1 MSATTTST
9 PMWEVLQLQ
18 RQAFHRDGPPSAAVR
33 RDRID
38 RFTHAV
44 VSNTDDLVEAISHDF
59 GVRPATTTLVT
70 DIVTLAQEAE
80 TLRAGVSR
88 WMKPYYPAGKIPGSL
103 LRLSG
108 IRSRVVPSPKGV
120 VGVMGIWNFPINL
133 TAIPALT
140 ALAAGNRVMIKLPE
154 KLPATS
160 EILAN
165 AWHDVFDVE
174 EVAAVSGGVD
184 ASIAFSQLDF
194 DHLFFTGSADVG
206 SKIMAA
212 AAKNLT
218 PVTLELGGKNPVV
231 IAENVADNRDKLR
244 RAAERIA
251 SARIINAGQVCL
263 NPEEVYVPHEALRL
277 FVQEVFNAWGETL
290 PDLISEHNYTS
301 LIDDASYDRVT
312 SLLEDAASRG
322 AQVVHSFNTDE
333 AGAQALKRNR
343 IFPPTVVLGVTE
355 DMRIAHEEVFGPV
368 LAIYGYDTHDE
379 VIGKL
384 NSRPS
389 PLVATWYGKRDA
401 DYEDFVARTR
411 SGGVARNDWGLSN
424 AVPFAPFGG
433 VGGSGM
439 GQYHGRFGFEEF
451 SHLRNV
457 TESSL
462 PVSLTSLVNPPGIK
476 VDWAKL
482 MRTYAG
488 LVNRRLRQ

>member
-59 GVRPATTTLVT
+59 GVRPETTTLVT

-80 TLRAGVSR
+80 LLRARVGQ
-88 WMKPYYPAGKIPGSL
+88 WMKPYYPAGKVGGSL
-103 LRLSG
+103 LSLSG

-165 AWHDVFDVE
+165 AWHDAFDVE
-174 EVAAVSGGVD
+174 EVAAVSGGVET
-184 ASIAFSQLDF
+184 SIAFSQLDF
-194 DHLFFTGSADVG
+194 DHLFFTGSAHVG
-206 SKIMAA
+206 SKIMES

-231 IAENVADNRDKLR
+231 ISEPVAKDRDKLR
-244 RAAERIA
+244 QAAERVA

-263 NPEEVYVPHEALRL
+263 NPEDVYVPQSGLRL
-277 FVQEVFNAWGETL
+277 FIQEVFNHWGATL
-290 PDLISEHNYTS
+290 PDLIAERNYTS
-301 LIDDASYDRVT
+301 LIDDQAYERVIA
-312 SLLEDAASRG
+312 LLEDAASRG
-322 AQVVHSFNTDE
+322 AQ
-333 AGAQALKRNR
+333 
-343 IFPPTVVLGVTE
+343 
-355 DMRIAHEEVFGPV
+355 
-368 LAIYGYDTHDE
+368 
-379 VIGKL
+379 
-384 NSRPS
+384 
-389 PLVATWYGKRDA
+389 
-401 DYEDFVARTR
+401 
-411 SGGVARNDWGLSN
+411 
-424 AVPFAPFGG
+424 
-433 VGGSGM
+433 
-439 GQYHGRFGFEEF
+439 
-451 SHLRNV
+451 
-457 TESSL
+457 
-462 PVSLTSLVNPPGIK
+462 
-476 VDWAKL
+476 
-482 MRTYAG
+482 
-488 LVNRRLRQ
+488 

>member
-80 TLRAGVSR
+80 TLRAGVGR

-174 EVAAVSGGVD
+174 EVAA
-184 ASIAFSQLDF
+184 
-194 DHLFFTGSADVG
+194 
-206 SKIMAA
+206 
-212 AAKNLT
+212 
-218 PVTLELGGKNPVV
+218 
-231 IAENVADNRDKLR
+231 
-244 RAAERIA
+244 
-251 SARIINAGQVCL
+251 
-263 NPEEVYVPHEALRL
+263 
-277 FVQEVFNAWGETL
+277 
-290 PDLISEHNYTS
+290 
-301 LIDDASYDRVT
+301 
-312 SLLEDAASRG
+312 
-322 AQVVHSFNTDE
+322 
-333 AGAQALKRNR
+333 
-343 IFPPTVVLGVTE
+343 
-355 DMRIAHEEVFGPV
+355 
-368 LAIYGYDTHDE
+368 
-379 VIGKL
+379 
-384 NSRPS
+384 
-389 PLVATWYGKRDA
+389 
-401 DYEDFVARTR
+401 
-411 SGGVARNDWGLSN
+411 
-424 AVPFAPFGG
+424 
-433 VGGSGM
+433 
-439 GQYHGRFGFEEF
+439 
-451 SHLRNV
+451 
-457 TESSL
+457 
-462 PVSLTSLVNPPGIK
+462 
-476 VDWAKL
+476 
-482 MRTYAG
+482 
-488 LVNRRLRQ
+488 